1 MLAQVIKQ
9 SSNHCSEEG
18 PEFMG
23 IGGKRFILKKWGQD
37 ARLELGEVP
46 VSTLVHCRIETELIA
61 KVLKEQAFVI
71 ARRFRDGIDARTVDP
86 CSAKTSSAAFRMA
99 SRALSASWGRPR
111 LLPGSSMLTHLPFL
125 TGWLHNYLVRL

>member
-71 ARRFRDGIDARTVDP
+71 ARRFRDGIDARTVEPVLREDLFCRIQDGLARP
-86 CSAKTSSAAFRMA
+86 LRVVGAPPSTSRFIHAYS
-99 SRALSASWGRPR
+99 SSLSNR
-111 LLPGSSMLTHLPFL
+111 LVT
-125 TGWLHNYLVRL
+125 